1 MTQNIEVRGT
11 ASREGARRK
20 VLRSLLDRLR
30 GPRPSGPD
38 DVRPGS
44 RADDAYRIL
53 EDARTVIARGWIQNQ
68 WFVHRR
74 PAARPNA
81 EGAGAPG
88 GPDDLVAACLVGAV
102 LQAAQQGGARED
114 LVRAGPAVDYLWD
127 AWQESRGLGGP
138 GVAGRAAPRDL
149 RLARVRDLTRW
160 NDRPG
165 RTQQEVLSLLDL
177 ATSRAIMAAVSRRE
191 SATSDG
197 GQWPD
202 GRLRRGGVGGG
213 GASSECSGSA
223 SSP

>member
-11 ASREGARRK
+11 AREGARRG

-38 DVRPGS
+38 DTSPGS
-44 RADDAYRIL
+44 RADDAYHIL
-53 EDARTVIARGWIQNQ
+53 EGARTVIARGWIQNQ

-74 PAARPNA
+74 SAARPSA
-81 EGAGAPG
+81 EGAG

-102 LQAAQQGGARED
+102 LQAAQQRGARED

-138 GVAGRAAPRDL
+138 GVAGRTAPRNL

-165 RTQQEVLSLLDL
+165 RTQQEVLGLLDL
-177 ATSRAIMAAVSRRE
+177 AASRAIMAAVSERE
-191 SATSDG
+191 PATPDG

-202 GRLRRGGVGGG
+202 GRPRRGGVGGG

>member
-1 MTQNIEVRGT
+1 MTQITEVRRT
-11 ASREGARRK
+11 ASREGARPG

-30 GPRPSGPD
+30 GVRPCGPD
-38 DVRPGS
+38 DAPPCS

-53 EDARTVIARGWIQNQ
+53 EDARTVIAAGWLQNQ
-68 WFVHRR
+68 WFIHRR
-74 PAARPNA
+74 STSRPSA
-81 EGAGAPG
+81 QGTGAPG

-102 LQAAQQGGARED
+102 LHAAQQRGAKED

-165 RTQQEVLSLLDL
+165 RTQQEVLGLLDL
-177 ATSRAIMAAVSRRE
+177 AASRAIMAAVSRRE

-197 GQWPD
+197 GQWPG

-213 GASSECSGSA
+213 GGSSECSGSA